1 LQEKISILRE
11 NETLLKDNERLNA
24 EKDSLTKSREAAN
37 SQVAALMKSLEAA
50 HKEIKEKEKMVIFSF
65 FFENYKVQRRR
76 SRHAH
81 TLTPMNTHTQT
92 LPL

>member
-1 LQEKISILRE
+1 MQEKISILRE

-65 FFENYKVQRRR
+65 FLRITKYNAD
-76 SRHAH
+76 AH
-81 TLTPMNTHTQT
+81 DTHTHS
-92 LPL
+92 PL